1 VQLKNT
7 KVKKWLRV
15 DGAGVVLAS
24 TKRDEVEDNGDNDGN
39 DNEEKKKELERR
51 NKKKKSKKNSN
62 IDTKGKDKL
71 KEEDKEDVNKLA
83 RPEAGGDDDDNSGKA
98 TESGAATAAD
108 LKKTRTTKEVEANA
122 PATTTRGKEAE
133 FGWSVVRPAEEGWAC
148 MLLLVELF
156 AELNAAH
163 GFDEERLAKLAGQL
177 S

>member
-1 VQLKNT
+1 VQLKST

-15 DGAGVVLAS
+15 DDAGVVLAS
-24 TKRDEVEDNGDNDGN
+24 SKRDEVEDDDND
-39 DNEEKKKELERR
+39 DEEKKELERK

-62 IDTKGKDKL
+62 NNINNTKGKDKL
-71 KEEDKEDVNKLA
+71 KEEEDELA
-83 RPEAGGDDDDNSGKA
+83 RPEAGGDDNNNSKA
-98 TESGAATAAD
+98 AESVAAAAD
-108 LKKTRTTKEVEANA
+108 LKKTRTTKELEANA
-122 PATTTRGKEAE
+122 VAEMGKEAE
-133 FGWSVVRPAEEGWAC
+133 FGWSVVRPAEEEWAS

>member
-1 VQLKNT
+1 LKNT

-15 DGAGVVLAS
+15 DDAGAVLAS

-39 DNEEKKKELERR
+39 DDEEKKKKKELERK

-62 IDTKGKDKL
+62 IDTKGKDK
-71 KEEDKEDVNKLA
+71 EDVNKLA
-83 RPEAGGDDDDNSGKA
+83 RPEAGSDDDDDNSGKA
-98 TESGAATAAD
+98 AESVAAATAAD

-122 PATTTRGKEAE
+122 PAATTRGKEAE